1 MNLNKKIT
9 VPSNRSFGLLFFIIF
24 LAISL
29 WPIKSGGDLRL
40 WSFILSLV
48 FLILGITNSKLLA
61 PLNKLWFKI
70 GIILGN
76 FISPVVMGVVFFL
89 VVTPTGIIVRIL
101 GKDLLKTNKNKNIPT
116 YWINRDKKNSTMRK
130 QF

>member
-1 MNLNKKIT
+1 MNLNKKIK

-24 LAISL
+24 LIISL
-29 WPIKSGGDLRL
+29 WPIKSGEDLRL

-48 FLILGITNSKLLA
+48 FLILGITNSKLLT
-61 PLNKLWFKI
+61 PLNKLWFEI
-70 GIILGN
+70 GITLGN
-76 FISPVVMGVVFFL
+76 FISPVIMGVVFFL

-101 GKDLLKTNKNKNIPT
+101 GKDLLKTTKNKNIST
-116 YWINRDKKNSTMRK
+116 YWINRVTKKTTMKK

>member
-76 FISPVVMGVVFFL
+76 FISPVIMGVVFFL

-101 GKDLLKTNKNKNIPT
+101 GKDLLKTNKNKNIST